1 MTTMKYS
8 LPPTLEES
16 HQLIRTLAWNNAFG
30 CFTRLGFENWIWPGI
45 ADQAKWIIYFDIDD
59 VHALNAK
66 YGSYDPVDAMIS
78 SVLAAVRMTDY
89 VAGQWKSGD
98 EFVVCITEDGSREP
112 SDPEGFKDRLVV
124 ELAKQ
129 GMTAT
134 FSIVPVVTKSLLATV
149 GTAVRQ
155 VYEIKN
161 SRHICGRK
169 EVTHSEFE

>member
-59 VHALNAK
+59 VHAINAR
-66 YGSYDPVDAMIS
+66 YGSYEPVDAMIRQVLT
-78 SVLAAVRMTDY
+78 SVRSTDI

-98 EFVVCITEDGSREP
+98 EFLICLTENDSHNP
-112 SDPEGFKDRLVV
+112 LDPAGLVNRLIG
-124 ELAKQ
+124 EFAKV

-134 FSIVPVVTKSLLATV
+134 FAVVQVKSTDLLENV
-149 GTAVRQ
+149 QPAVDK
-155 VYEIKN
+155 VYELKK
-161 SRHICGRK
+161 RRG
-169 EVTHSEFE
+169 VTR